1 MYAVSKPRLGTRGQ
15 PEQSRVAILDA
26 AVREFARDGVAGAR
40 TDAIAR
46 SAGVNKAL
54 LYYYFSDKEALY
66 QAVLDHVF
74 SGLRISILQ
83 ALAQPLPP
91 RERLKTYVCAHFD
104 YIASNPLYPRIVHAE
119 FLRAGR
125 EASNEGMAK
134 SGSIQPA
141 HRKGRG
147 RVPRAQAA
155 DSGTLRLRHIASEYF
170 RPAFVGIA
178 ALLKEGAEQGEFRA
192 VNPLHFIPSMI
203 SVIVFYFTIAP
214 IMKVMAGVDPM
225 SPARLAERRDAALD
239 FITSALFIPRPA
251 ETTAT
256 GKTKLKLKTRTKLA
270 PQKRRSPGEPTQ

>member
-1 MYAVSKPRLGTRGQ
+1 MHAASKPRLGTRGQ

-54 LYYYFSDKEALY
+54 LYYYFADKEALY

-74 SGLRISILQ
+74 SGLRVSILQ

-104 YIASNPLYPRIVHAE
+104 YIASNPLYPRIVQAE

-125 EASNEGMAK
+125 ETTDDAIASIGTSASQRAK
-134 SGSIQPA
+134 AVG
-141 HRKGRG
+141 
-147 RVPRAQAA
+147 AA
-155 DSGTLRLRHIASEYF
+155 RTHTASGTLRLQHIASEYF
-170 RPAFVGIA
+170 RPAFGGIA
-178 ALLKEGAEQGEFRA
+178 ALLQEGAEQGEFRA
-192 VNPLHFIPSMI
+192 VNPLDFIPSMI

-225 SPARLAERRDAALD
+225 SPARLAERREAVLD
-239 FITSALFIPRPA
+239 FITSALFLPRA
-251 ETTAT
+251 AKTQAA
-256 GKTKLKLKTRTKLA
+256 KTKPKTGAAK
-270 PQKRRSPGEPTQ
+270 PGGRK